1 MVWACLTGS
10 QAVDSDAEMSVLA
23 RLRAL
28 GTRPRDR
35 LRRELRGTYL
45 ETLRVARQLRAH
57 ADHVPYPALTDDL
70 HRLADQADRHAAA
83 LAEEL
88 RAVAGDTDRHAGT
101 ALHGGH
107 NHWARLAADL
117 GDLEALH
124 RRYTELALRWD
135 VEFPAAAVTLTELQR
150 GTARMKVA
158 VRALIA
164 RSDPHADN

>member
-1 MVWACLTGS
+1 MTGS
-10 QAVDSDAEMSVLA
+10 EAIGSDAEMSVLA

-28 GTRPRDR
+28 GSKPRDR
-35 LRRELRGTYL
+35 LRGELRGVYL

-57 ADHVPYPALTDDL
+57 ADHVPYPPLTDEL
-70 HRLADQADRHAAA
+70 QRLADQADRHAAA

-88 RAVAGDTDRHAGT
+88 RGIAGDTDRHAGI

-117 GDLEALH
+117 ADLEALH
-124 RRYTELALRWD
+124 RRYTELAFRWD
-135 VEFPAAAVTLTELQR
+135 VEFPTTAMTLTELQR
-150 GTARMKVA
+150 GTARMEAA
-158 VRALIA
+158 VRALVA